1 MIHVLGIPWTL
12 KPSKGSNIV
21 FKTLYSSKTHQVWR
35 IDAMQT
41 ISNHICCCVSA
52 VFSPQ
57 IFVSHWWK
65 LWRHNA
71 PHDEWRLPTSG
82 RRRDVETD
90 EFFWCFVCFVY
101 AFTAVQCWLFESMC
115 FGVSGSVRSR
125 LNFKKQSRKNRSL
138 PAILAILLLPELCA
152 FPQKS
157 SEVSTLSCGAD
168 CFFVDFLCIFLC
180 SFWLNQNARC
190 HGAPTSDKP
199 TASRVVLF
207 WPQDLVK
214 IWDSWLQLTAFAFK
228 WCYWGDLRILDV
240 QLIATQ
246 FHQAHDRF
254 IYTTAPLMR
263 SNEVC
268 LVEPRF
274 QPLHDPYIRR
284 ICFITLSTLTSV
296 YSNLLTF

>member
-1 MIHVLGIPWTL
+1 MGDWNILTDSMGFHGSWQNSHEITELLGSGCDKVVRSTTNAWFPVVSYSHNDFVENQSWKEGPVTHGKKHFGSFWHFFFRFSAFSADIQSTSVKSLYTDLMWLSLRLYERTVLRCALLAHWPLPSLETRPALNSCMASFKTWYMIHVLGIPWTL

-125 LNFKKQSRKNRSL
+125 LNFKKQSRKNR
-138 PAILAILLLPELCA
+138 
-152 FPQKS
+152 
-157 SEVSTLSCGAD
+157 EV
-168 CFFVDFLCIFLC
+168 F
-180 SFWLNQNARC
+180 
-190 HGAPTSDKP
+190 
-199 TASRVVLF
+199 
-207 WPQDLVK
+207 
-214 IWDSWLQLTAFAFK
+214 QL
-228 WCYWGDLRILDV
+228 Y
-240 QLIATQ
+240 
-246 FHQAHDRF
+246 
-254 IYTTAPLMR
+254 
-263 SNEVC
+263 
-268 LVEPRF
+268 
-274 QPLHDPYIRR
+274 
-284 ICFITLSTLTSV
+284 
-296 YSNLLTF
+296 